1 MKLYRSFRPPSTA
14 ACRSRR
20 GRIISA
26 PTPARCCCARSWS
39 APASWSG
46 WTGRLVDPRDPN
58 TITYP
63 LADLLRTNLLLLGQ
77 GWRDQDDADRL
88 RHDPSFRV
96 ASDSRRG
103 TACLE
108 QDRVLPSQPTMSR
121 LLDALSGDANQAVVR
136 EAVSELAL
144 RRLWMSNKRRRRKR
158 LMIDVDGLPVQ
169 VHGQQPG
176 SEYHGYYQQRMYHA
190 LVASC
195 AESGD
200 LIDGTLRPG
209 AAGSADGALPFIQ
222 TVVERC
228 RQRVC
233 ESVLVRI
240 DAGFPDGETLKGL
253 EAQSIDYVARIRNN
267 AVLDRMAQPY
277 LRRPPG
283 RPPREGRAWCHEL
296 RYQADRWEHARRVVL
311 VVVERPGELFVDH
324 FWLITNLRAD
334 RYSGARLLGLY
345 RMRGTGR
352 GAHGRADGR
361 AGAGVVV
368 GAPARRATTGAAAW
382 RLTAG
387 RRNQG
392 CGRTTRRCSLL
403 NLLAYEVLHAGRCVM
418 QRATGTGWSLR
429 RLRERVL
436 RVASRVVRHGRR
448 LTFVIAQHAAADWM
462 RLWGKLAALDWAPG

>member
-1 MKLYRSFRPPSTA
+1 MGETLPIFSTTFNRCVQVEA
-14 ACRSRR
+14 RADHL
-20 GRIISA
+20 SA
-26 PTPARCCCARSWS
+26 DTGALLLREIMERTGIVEWM
-39 APASWSG
+39 
-46 WTGRLVDPRDPN
+46 TGRLVDPRDPN

-88 RHDPSFRV
+88 RDDPSFRV
-96 ASDSRRG
+96 ANDSHRG

-121 LLDALSGDANQAVVR
+121 LLDALSGDANQEVVR

-222 TVVERC
+222 AVVERC

-283 RPPREGRAWCHEL
+283 RPPREGRGVVSRAAL
-296 RYQADRWEHARRVVL
+296 PGRQVGARAAGGAGGGRAARRVVRRSL
-311 VVVERPGELFVDH
+311 LVDH
-324 FWLITNLRAD
+324 QPASRPLQRRAAA
-334 RYSGARLLGLY
+334 GAVPHAGQ
-345 RMRGTGR
+345 GR

-361 AGAGVVV
+361 VGAGVVV
-368 GAPARRATTGAAAW
+368 GAPPEEP
-382 RLTAG
+382 L
-387 RRNQG
+387 
-392 CGRTTRRCSLL
+392 
-403 NLLAYEVLHAGRCVM
+403 
-418 QRATGTGWSLR
+418 
-429 RLRERVL
+429 
-436 RVASRVVRHGRR
+436 
-448 LTFVIAQHAAADWM
+448 
-462 RLWGKLAALDWAPG
+462 PGPPPGG